1 MKRVFADADY
11 LIALLNPKEQL
22 HKKAKAVSQGLG
34 AIRMVTS
41 QMVLNEVLAFYAD
54 KGPDLRRAAT
64 ELVLKFGNA
73 FSFEISDDAAESVL
87 TVGAAVKLLER
98 NAIH

>member
-1 MKRVFADADY
+1 
-11 LIALLNPKEQL
+11 
-22 HKKAKAVSQGLG
+22 
-34 AIRMVTS
+34 MV
-41 QMVLNEVLAFYAD
+41 
-54 KGPDLRRAAT
+54 
-64 ELVLKFGNA
+64 ELVLKFENE

>member
-1 MKRVFADADY
+1 MSKIEERAKKI
-11 LIALLNPKEQL
+11 IAEQL
-22 HKKAKAVSQGLG
+22 VVDLDDVVDSASLIDDLG
-34 AIRMVTS
+34 ADSLDMV
-41 QMVLNEVLAFYAD
+41 
-54 KGPDLRRAAT
+54 
-64 ELVLKFGNA
+64 ELVLKFENE